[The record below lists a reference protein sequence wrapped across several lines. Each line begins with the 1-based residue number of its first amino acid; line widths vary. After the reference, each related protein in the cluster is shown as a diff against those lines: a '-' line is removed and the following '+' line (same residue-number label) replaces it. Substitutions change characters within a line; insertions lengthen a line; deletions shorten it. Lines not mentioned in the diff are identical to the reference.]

1 MHTSGSVTIIG
12 VRIHDVSLTISLR
25 LVTWPGDPAIT
36 IERFSSIAHGDVANV
51 SRIAAGVHTGTHVDA
66 PLHFIEGA
74 AAVDKMPLD
83 RLIGPCLVVEA
94 DPPGV
99 ELRPEDLPA
108 TDHTRILFKTRN
120 SKRWPAAHSVRRRQP
135 AVFDERFVGVGPALA
150 RRLVAEGKVLVGVD
164 YLSVEPYHASAGHP
178 VHVTLLEA
186 GVAVVEGLNLS
197 AVDAGEYEIVCLPLK
212 LAGSDGAP
220 ARTVLISRD

>member
-1 MHTSGSVTIIG
+1 M
-12 VRIHDVSLTISLR
+12 RIHDVSLTISR
-25 LVTWPGDPAIT
+25 DLVTWPGDPAIT
-36 IERFSSIAHGDVANV
+36 IERFSSIARGDVANV

-66 PLHFIEGA
+66 PIHFVEGGA
-74 AAVDKMPLD
+74 GVDQMKLES
-83 RLIGPCLVVEA
+83 LIGPCLVVEA
-94 DPPGV
+94 HPPGV

-120 SKRWPAAHSVRRRQP
+120 SKRWEGAQTL
-135 AVFDERFVGVGPALA
+135 FDERFVGVGPALSG
-150 RRLVAEGKVLVGVD
+150 RLVAEGKVLVGVD

-197 AVDAGEYEIVCLPLK
+197 AVDPGEYEIFCLPLK